1 MSEIRTR
8 FAVSPTGMIHI
19 GAVRSAIY
27 DWLFAKNQKGKLILR
42 IEDTD
47 KAREV
52 EGGVQNIIDS
62 LKWLGL
68 TWDEGPDVG
77 GEHKPYTQSERLDI
91 YKKYAQELIDKGYAY
106 ADPYTPEE
114 VEAFRREAQASKK
127 PFLYRNHRPENP
139 PKWDG
144 KQPLRLR
151 VPELKSY
158 SWNDVVR
165 GKLSAGPEAL
175 DDIVL
180 IKSDGY
186 PTYNFCHIV
195 DDQLMDIT
203 HVLRADEF
211 IASVPKYLSIYEAF
225 GWKPPKFATLPPI
238 LGKDG
243 NKKLSKRDGAQSV
256 LDYRDLGYLP
266 EAIINFLVLLGWND
280 GTEQEIFTPS
290 ELAQKFSL
298 DRIQKSP
305 ARFDQDRLDWIS
317 SQHIRK
323 LTIDELLEKSSDFW
337 PKDSKE
343 TNKAIMRR
351 ILTIEQERLKNFS
364 ELKLLPEFYF
374 QPPPLTASDLT
385 QISAQELKLWLQQVC
400 KIIMANGTEDR
411 EKLEKQI
418 REAIGKQ
425 SAKPGVLFGVLRI
438 ALTNADRT
446 PPIWDLAFI
455 LGQNE
460 TISRLEKAGALL

>member
-1 MSEIRTR
+1 MNEIRTR

-68 TWDEGPDVG
+68 NWDEGPDVG
-77 GEHKPYTQSERLDI
+77 GEHAPYTQSERLDI

-106 ADPYTPEE
+106 ADPYTPDE
-114 VEAFRREAQASKK
+114 VEEFRREAQKAKK
-127 PFLYRNHRPENP
+127 PFLYRNHRPANP
-139 PKWDG
+139 PEWDG
-144 KQPLRLR
+144 TMPLRLK

-158 SWNDVVR
+158 SWNDEVR
-165 GKLSAGPEAL
+165 GELSAGPEAL

-186 PTYNFCHIV
+186 PTYNYCHIV
-195 DDQLMDIT
+195 DDKIMGIT
-203 HVLRADEF
+203 HVIRADEF

-225 GWKPPKFATLPPI
+225 DWKPPIFVTLPPI

-256 LDYRDLGYLP
+256 LEYRDQGYLP
-266 EAIINFLVLLGWND
+266 ETLVNFLVLLGWND
-280 GTEQEIFTPS
+280 GTEKEIFTIP
-290 ELAQKFSL
+290 ELIQRFSL
-298 DRIQKSP
+298 NRIQKSP
-305 ARFDQDRLDWIS
+305 ARFDQDRLNWIS
-317 SQHIRK
+317 SQHIRH
-323 LTIDELLEKSSDFW
+323 LTIDELAEKSQPFW
-337 PKDSKE
+337 PKIAKKSNQE
-343 TNKAIMRR
+343 TMRR
-351 ILTIEQERLKNFS
+351 ILTIEQERLKNFG
-364 ELKLLPEFYF
+364 ELDDLPEFYF
-374 QPPPLTASDLT
+374 QEPKLKTGDLNEIPTA
-385 QISAQELKLWLQQVC
+385 ELKAWINEICQ
-400 KIIMANGTEDR
+400 IITTTGSSDR
-411 EKLEKQI
+411 EKLETHI

-425 SAKPGVLFGVLRI
+425 QSKPGALFGSLRI
-438 ALTNADRT
+438 ALTNAERT
-446 PPIWDLAFI
+446 PPIWDLVYV
-455 LGQNE
+455 LGVE
-460 TISRLEKAGALL
+460 ESVRRLEKALALL

>member
-27 DWLFAKNQKGKLILR
+27 DWLFAKNQNGKLVLR

-52 EGGVQNIIDS
+52 EGGVQNILDS

-68 TWDEGPDVG
+68 SWDEGPDIG
-77 GEHKPYTQSERLDI
+77 GKHAPYTQSERLDI
-91 YKKYAQELIDKGYAY
+91 YKKHAQSLIAKGYAY

-114 VEAFRREAQASKK
+114 VEAMRHEAQLAKK

-139 PKWDG
+139 PEWDG
-144 KQPLRLR
+144 SQPLRLR

-158 SWNDVVR
+158 TWNDEVR

-195 DDQLMDIT
+195 DDYLMGIT

-211 IASVPKYLSIYEAF
+211 IASVPKYLSIYDAF
-225 GWKPPKFATLPPI
+225 GWKPPIFATLPPI
-238 LGKDG
+238 LGKEG

-256 LDYRDLGYLP
+256 LDYRDQGYLP

-280 GTEQEIFTPS
+280 GTEQEIFTPT

-298 DRIQKSP
+298 ERIQKSP
-305 ARFDQDRLDWIS
+305 ARFDQDRLNWVS

-323 LTIDELLEKSSDFW
+323 LTTTELAEKSKKFW
-337 PKDSKE
+337 PDHAKE
-343 TNKAIMRR
+343 SGRMER
-351 ILTIEQERLKNFS
+351 ILAIEQERLKNFG
-364 ELKLLPEFYF
+364 ELASLPEFYF
-374 QPPPLTASDLT
+374 KPPNLKASDLT
-385 QISAQELKLWLQQVC
+385 ELSPEELRTWLKQVAQIVSATGTKNREILEE
-400 KIIMANGTEDR
+400 KIRT
-411 EKLEKQI
+411 
-418 REAIGKQ
+418 AIGTQ
-425 SAKPGVLFGVLRI
+425 QAKPGSLFGTLRI

-446 PPIWDLAFI
+446 PPIWDLAYV
-455 LGQNE
+455 LGEKE
-460 TISRLEKAGALL
+460 TVRRLEKALALL

>member
-27 DWLFAKNQKGKLILR
+27 DWLFAKNQNGKLVLR

-68 TWDEGPDVG
+68 SWDEGPDTG
-77 GEHKPYTQSERLDI
+77 GEHAPYTQSERLDI
-91 YKKYAQELIDKGYAY
+91 YKKYALELLAKGYAY
-106 ADPYTPEE
+106 ADPYKPEE
-114 VEAFRREAQASKK
+114 VEAFRQEAQKAKK
-127 PFLYRNHRPENP
+127 PFLYRDHRPTNP

-144 KQPLRLR
+144 SQPLRLR

-158 SWNDVVR
+158 QWDDEVR

-186 PTYNFCHIV
+186 PTYNFCHII
-195 DDQLMDIT
+195 DDELMGIT

-225 GWKPPKFATLPPI
+225 GWKPPIFVTLPPI

-256 LDYRDLGYLP
+256 LDYRDQGYLP
-266 EAIINFLVLLGWND
+266 EAIVNFLVLLGWND
-280 GTEQEIFTPS
+280 GTEQEIFTMP
-290 ELAQKFSL
+290 ELVQRFSL

-323 LTIDELLEKSSDFW
+323 LTIDELVEKSQQFW
-337 PKDSKE
+337 PKIAKKSD
-343 TNKAIMRR
+343 KATMKR
-351 ILTIEQERLKNFS
+351 ILTIEQERLNNFG
-364 ELKLLPEFYF
+364 ELNGLPEFYF
-374 QPPPLTASDLT
+374 RDPEVKIDDLKEIPAEELNSWLK
-385 QISAQELKLWLQQVC
+385 QICQ
-400 KIIMANGTEDR
+400 IITNSGTSDR
-411 EKLEKQI
+411 EKLEMRI

-425 SAKPGVLFGVLRI
+425 QSKPGALFGSLRI

-446 PPIWDLAFI
+446 PPIWDLVYV
-455 LGQNE
+455 LGAE
-460 TISRLEKAGALL
+460 ESVRRLEKAQALL